1 LGERSIQVSEHRKK
15 LLIGKGVVSST
26 QLKKVATGIHGL
38 DSVLKGGLPAGR
50 ATLLCGGPGT
60 GKSVLALEFLYRG
73 ALAGES
79 GIFVTFEERA
89 DVVRQNAATLG
100 WDLAAL
106 ERSGKLFIMEA
117 RLPREAVNTG
127 DFNLS
132 GLLSIIAGK
141 ARRMKAQ
148 RLVFDALDVLMRV
161 YRDPYREQD
170 ELYVLHD
177 WISNLG
183 VTSII
188 TAKMYENS
196 LSTGNY
202 EFLHYMADCVINLEQ
217 RIQDRI
223 ANRLLLVIKYR
234 GSDFGH
240 NENSFIIIDDGV
252 KFTPLSSTTLD
263 FGPSART
270 VSIGHPGM
278 DAVMGGPIHC
288 GTCLI
293 VSGSP
298 GTGKT
303 TIACTF
309 SRAACTR
316 KERVLYVSFEE
327 SEESIIDCMLSP
339 GIDLRPAVKAGRL
352 KFLSFMPESA
362 GANVHLYR
370 ILQAVDQ
377 FKPDHLVIDAV
388 TSSLRMGAEHTAFD
402 FAIRLV
408 SFCKEMGITTLLTAQ
423 LEGVGGMSDIS
434 GLNISSLADTV
445 VVLRYIDV
453 GGEMNR
459 MLLVIKARGRRH
471 SNQYREFLI
480 TSQGIG
486 IADVYVGEGGV
497 LTGSARQEQ
506 EMKERIA
513 VSRRRRTIKETE
525 AELEVQ
531 KAARNASDKAIAAE
545 ILKKGLELEALK
557 AEEALHL
564 NGRESR
570 AVLRGTGSAKRR
582 RKLPS
587 PPLKKG

>member
-1 LGERSIQVSEHRKK
+1 LSAKRKK
-15 LLIGKGVVSST
+15 RLIGKGAVVST
-26 QLKKVATGIHGL
+26 PLKKVATGVHGL
-38 DSVLKGGLPAGR
+38 DTVLKGGLPAGR

-73 ALAGES
+73 ALEGEP

-89 DVVRQNAATLG
+89 DAVRENAATLG

-106 ERSGKLFIMEA
+106 ERSGKLFIFEA
-117 RLPREAVNTG
+117 RLTREAVNAG

-141 ARRMKAQ
+141 ARRMKAR

-161 YRDPYREQD
+161 YRDPYRERD
-170 ELYVLHD
+170 ELYALHN
-177 WISNLG
+177 WLSNLG
-183 VTSII
+183 VASII
-188 TAKMYENS
+188 TAKMYEDDH
-196 LSTGNY
+196 STGHY

-217 RIQDRI
+217 RVQDRI
-223 ANRLLLVIKYR
+223 ATRLLLVIKYR
-234 GSDFGH
+234 GSDFGR
-240 NENSFIIIDDGV
+240 NENPFIIIDDGV

-263 FGPSART
+263 FSTHPGT
-270 VSIGHPGM
+270 VSVGHAGM
-278 DAVMGGPIHC
+278 DAIMGGPLRRGSCI
-288 GTCLI
+288 L
-293 VSGSP
+293 VSGSA

-303 TIACTF
+303 TIACSF
-309 SRAACTR
+309 SRAACAR

-327 SEESIIDCMLSP
+327 SAESLIDCMLSP
-339 GIDLRPAVKAGRL
+339 SIDLRPAVKSGWL
-352 KFLSFMPESA
+352 KILSFMPESA

-370 ILQAVDQ
+370 ILQAVDE
-377 FKPDHLVIDAV
+377 FKPNHLVIDAV
-388 TSSLRMGAEHTAFD
+388 TSSLRMGGEHTAFD

-408 SFCKEMGITTLLTAQ
+408 SFCKEIGITALLTAQ
-423 LEGVGGMSDIS
+423 LEGLGVSDIS

-445 VVLRYIDV
+445 MALSYIDV

-459 MLLVIKARGRRH
+459 MLLVIKARGRQH

-513 VSRRRRTIKETE
+513 FSRRQRTIKETE
-525 AELEVQ
+525 AELAVK
-531 KAARNASDKAIAAE
+531 KAARKASSQAQAAE
-545 ILKKGLELEALK
+545 IQRKELELEALK
-557 AEEALHL
+557 AEESQYLR
-564 NGRESR
+564 GRETR
-570 AVLRGTGSAKRR
+570 GALRGTELARGR
-582 RKLPS
+582 RKAQLP
-587 PPLKKG
+587 PTPAPAKGGLQP